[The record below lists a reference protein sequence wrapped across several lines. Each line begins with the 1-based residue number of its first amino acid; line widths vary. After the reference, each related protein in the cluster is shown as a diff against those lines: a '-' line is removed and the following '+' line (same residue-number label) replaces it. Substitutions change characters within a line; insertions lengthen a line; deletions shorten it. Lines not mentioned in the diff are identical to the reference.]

1 MLEVRVPGTDADGT
15 RSRYPHIS
23 GWRRG
28 AHALLRDRLRR
39 SWCLYQIYTPC
50 SIRNINTSK
59 QSEPSAQDKVRDDS
73 SSTCS
78 ANEENQATIVRGKE
92 HESMS
97 MIAKPSRYPQ
107 FPPLMNAYGHWNLMS
122 MKTFSLCGSSKDEC
136 LFAIEM
142 HTGYGCKGPLGP
154 RPGLNLHNGTS
165 RKDPIIAAAGDGS
178 QWAARIY
185 SFNVNSVILLPPLRP
200 DAKTLATE
208 LMHGT
213 ITGDGRVTFH
223 FSIEVSSGKKMRRE
237 KFEWRRM
244 KEGDDDTKRSGFKLV
259 RLFSNTR
266 EASSS
271 NDNSNIGEEH
281 PPSET
286 FAVLE
291 WIKGWSGFKQAFS
304 LQLGNGQSDALGE
317 RWTLM
322 VVMTALRIWYL
333 RVCGKANKAVVGIGE
348 KIRSK

>member
-1 MLEVRVPGTDADGT
+1 MICASTSDSPMIRLTVSADGT
-15 RSRYPHIS
+15 
-23 GWRRG
+23 
-28 AHALLRDRLRR
+28 
-39 SWCLYQIYTPC
+39 
-50 SIRNINTSK
+50 RNINTSK
-59 QSEPSAQDKVRDDS
+59 QSEPSAQDKVRDDL

-97 MIAKPSRYPQ
+97 MIAKSSRYPQ
-107 FPPLMNAYGHWNLMS
+107 FPPLMNAYGHWNPTS

-142 HTGYGCKGPLGP
+142 STWAQTRFEPAQWNEQEG
-154 RPGLNLHNGTS
+154 
-165 RKDPIIAAAGDGS
+165 PIIAAAGEES

-237 KFEWRRM
+237 KFEWRTM
-244 KEGDDDTKRSGFKLV
+244 KKGDDDTKRSGFKLV
-259 RLFSNTR
+259 RLFSNAR

-271 NDNSNIGEEH
+271 NDNSNVGEEH

-304 LQLGNGQSDALGE
+304 LQLGNGQSDSLGE